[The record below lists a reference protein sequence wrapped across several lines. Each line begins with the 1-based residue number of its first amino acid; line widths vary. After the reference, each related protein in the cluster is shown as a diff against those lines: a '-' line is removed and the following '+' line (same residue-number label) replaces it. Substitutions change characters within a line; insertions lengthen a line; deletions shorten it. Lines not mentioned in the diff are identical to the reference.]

1 MLKGD
6 VRAGSALAAGNYEKK
21 SFLFV
26 FSDLFFFFLSS
37 LISLEAKHFT
47 FDK

>member
-26 FSDLFFFFLSS
+26 FSDLFFFLSS

>member
-26 FSDLFFFFLSS
+26 FSDLFFFFFV
-37 LISLEAKHFT
+37 LINFFRGQALYF
-47 FDK
+47 